1 MCAETCLNVSDTNV
15 NRHMYIAVIAHYNMY
30 QNMLKHRLSIFILI
44 LFTYYIINDIKY
56 KYVHMYE
63 CKLTQMFFFLKL
75 NFVHR
80 FCHPAKSFYIRQKA
94 LIWFWEYSWINLV
107 FFQNCLLSLLQGLR
121 SFKNWL
127 FQTVQLHDTKNT
139 NLPKFI

>member
-1 MCAETCLNVSDTNV
+1 MRRNVLECF
-15 NRHMYIAVIAHYNMY
+15 RHKCKQTYYIAHYNMY
-30 QNMLKHRLSIFILI
+30 QNILKHRLSTFILM

-80 FCHPAKSFYIRQKA
+80 LCHPAKSFYIRQKA

-107 FFQNCLLSLLQGLR
+107 FFQNCLLSFLQGLR
-121 SFKNWL
+121 SFKNWMFHTIFPRL
-127 FQTVQLHDTKNT
+127 NNGK
-139 NLPKFI
+139 K